1 MGSRQLQVLLGPQC
15 EEHCPAQWLLRLCGH
30 WSGHWLSSVSP
41 GPKLCLQLESCQPL
55 LCLSPSLCFFGPLPS
70 DFCICYSKEFAL
82 GKVTRNLL
90 VVRSGRCQHLTLPD
104 LKQHSASLTSSPSSL
119 LCFPGFHPHFL
130 LPHREPTGVC
140 FPASSFFQK

>member
-1 MGSRQLQVLLGPQC
+1 MRKDWFLIKVGLN
-15 EEHCPAQWLLRLCGH
+15 
-30 WSGHWLSSVSP
+30 SP
-41 GPKLCLQLESCQPL
+41 GESDPLTHTQVRDLLIFSLPWPQTLSPARVLQPL

-90 VVRSGRCQHLTLPD
+90 VVRSGRCQYPTLPD
-104 LKQHSASLTSSPSSL
+104 LEQQSASLTSSSSSL
-119 LCFPGFHPHFL
+119 LCFPGFHPHLL

-140 FPASSFFQK
+140 FPASSFSQK